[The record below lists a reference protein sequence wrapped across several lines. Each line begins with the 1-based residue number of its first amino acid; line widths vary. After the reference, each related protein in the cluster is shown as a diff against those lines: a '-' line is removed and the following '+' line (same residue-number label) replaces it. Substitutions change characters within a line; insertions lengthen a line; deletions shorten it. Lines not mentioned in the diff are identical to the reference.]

1 MFTHRQIWQAI
12 DTIAE
17 RSHMSTSALA
27 KKAGLDATSFN
38 KSKRISPDGRKRWP
52 TTESLA
58 RVLEASSTRLDEFV
72 AILVGAGADSMPV
85 KTIPL
90 IGLAQAGAGG
100 FFDDAGF
107 PAGGSWDEIGFP
119 GVQDENAYALEITG
133 NSMEPVYRNGDIV
146 IVSPN
151 LQPRRGDRVVART
164 RAGEVLA
171 KVLERQT
178 AKTVDLSSFNPE
190 HPTISLPLEEVA
202 WIARIVWVSQ

>member
-72 AILVGAGADSMPV
+72 AVLVGAGADSMPV

-107 PAGGSWDEIGFP
+107 PVGGSWDEIGFP

-151 LQPRRGDRVVART
+151 SQPRRGDRVVART

-190 HPTISLPLEEVA
+190 HPTISLPLEEIA

>member
-151 LQPRRGDRVVART
+151 SQPRRGDRVVART

>member
-17 RSHMSTSALA
+17 RCHMSTSALA

-107 PAGGSWDEIGFP
+107 PTGGSWDEIGFP

-133 NSMEPVYRNGDIV
+133 NSMEPVYRNGDII

-151 LQPRRGDRVVART
+151 SQPRRGDRVVVRT
-164 RAGEVLA
+164 RSGEVLA

-178 AKTVDLSSFNPE
+178 AKTVELSSFNPE
-190 HPTISLPLEEVA
+190 HPTISLPIEETV

>member
-133 NSMEPVYRNGDIV
+133 NSMEPVYRNGDII

-151 LQPRRGDRVVART
+151 SQPRRGDRVVART
-164 RAGEVLA
+164 CAGEVLA

-178 AKTVDLSSFNPE
+178 AKTVDLSSFNPD